1 MLDFSTALLLCGTA
15 TYIANDNVYSFV
27 TLATLGILSRV
38 ISFAIN
44 LNQEKEN
51 GNDEKKQKLLQ
62 E

>member
-38 ISFAIN
+38 VSFAIN

-51 GNDEKKQKLLQ
+51 DEKKQKLLQ

>member
-27 TLATLGILSRV
+27 TLVTLGILSRV
-38 ISFAIN
+38 VSFAIN

-51 GNDEKKQKLLQ
+51 DEKKQKLLQ

>member
-15 TYIANDNVYSFV
+15 TYIANDDGYAFIALV
-27 TLATLGILSRV
+27 TLGIMSRV
-38 ISFAIN
+38 VSFAIN

-51 GNDEKKQKLLQ
+51 DEKKQKLLQ

>member
-1 MLDFSTALLLCGTA
+1 MLEFSTALLLCGTA

-38 ISFAIN
+38 VSFAIN

-51 GNDEKKQKLLQ
+51 DEKKQKLLQ